1 MGTEDEDV
9 STGIDAAGEEAFK
22 NLTQE
27 QKVEDIGDD
36 EFDYDDHELHYT
48 RKEGEKVPSN
58 SVDEETKNNNSAN
71 ELNQPEIINRSD
83 SENFTIPTVNAEE
96 GSEEPMNKNVA
107 CGDNQDNDIR
117 TTSSE
122 QLSQEYMQAKDE
134 WNNVQEIP
142 ISTEPST
149 KSNSSCDCITF
160 TEALEHFETLNF
172 VDYNNK
178 IRPYIRHT
186 GVSSL
191 WHIIS
196 GPPKLSKNLT
206 QERDLIF
213 VLAAVTFDN
222 SNETHIR
229 ILQTVYRKLTKTKID
244 CPRFGPHWENVG
256 FQGNDPSTDLRG
268 CGMLGLLT
276 TLYFITSK
284 DTAQLAATVYHLSQD
299 EIQNFPFSVM
309 SINVTRIAL
318 QILREG
324 KLNKSC
330 NARMKEKSGKYRND
344 FDLAVFEVFLELY
357 VAIFHKIYYIWKT
370 QGKTMTESGF
380 VVKSVEDYAKKKPL
394 DLMKNFVK
402 LTSKDTHSKET
413 VKIQSFVGVED
424 LEG

>member
-1 MGTEDEDV
+1 MGTEDDEV
-9 STGIDAAGEEAFK
+9 ITGLDAAGEEAFR

-36 EFDYDDHELHYT
+36 EFDYDEHELRYT
-48 RKEGEKVPSN
+48 SKEGDKVPSN
-58 SVDEETKNNNSAN
+58 SATEETKNNNSVN
-71 ELNQPEIINRSD
+71 EPNQPEIIHQSD
-83 SENFTIPTVNAEE
+83 SENVTIPTVNAEE
-96 GSEEPMNKNVA
+96 GIEEPMNEIVA
-107 CGDNQDNDIR
+107 CIDNQDNDIR

-122 QLSQEYMQAKDE
+122 QISLEYMQAKDE
-134 WNNVQEIP
+134 WNNVQEIA

-149 KSNSSCDCITF
+149 KSKSSSDCITF
-160 TEALEHFETLNF
+160 TEALEHFETLKLA
-172 VDYNNK
+172 DYNNK

-244 CPRFGPHWENVG
+244 CPRFGQHWENIG

-284 DTAQLAATVYHLSQD
+284 DTSQLAATVYHLSQD

-324 KLNKSC
+324 KLNNRK
-330 NARMKEKSGKYRND
+330 NKNKNW
-344 FDLAVFEVFLELY
+344 LASL
-357 VAIFHKIYYIWKT
+357 
-370 QGKTMTESGF
+370 
-380 VVKSVEDYAKKKPL
+380 
-394 DLMKNFVK
+394 
-402 LTSKDTHSKET
+402 
-413 VKIQSFVGVED
+413 
-424 LEG
+424 